1 MRKLTVFLIV
11 VLFVVL
17 VSLIVPPEASPKEI
31 LLLAQYSCNAQ
42 VADLVNWLL
51 GLATVLE
58 KAVCDKL
65 CFSLSYP
72 ERSSLFAPV
81 AQLDRAPASGAGC
94 YRFKSC
100 RAYLP
105 A

>member
-17 VSLIVPPEASPKEI
+17 VSLIAPPQASPNGI
-31 LLLAQYSCNAQ
+31 LLQSCSAQA
-42 VADLVNWLL
+42 AGLVNWLL

-65 CFSLSYP
+65 CFSLSHP
-72 ERSSLFAPV
+72 EGSSLFAPV

-100 RAYLP
+100 RAYSP

>member
-1 MRKLTVFLIV
+1 MRKVTVFLIV
-11 VLFVVL
+11 VLLVVL
-17 VSLIVPPEASPKEI
+17 VSLIAPPQASTKGI
-31 LLLAQYSCNAQ
+31 LLQSCSAQ
-42 VADLVNWLL
+42 VADMVNWLL
-51 GLATVLE
+51 GLPTVLA